1 MDGTGASAPATLET
15 DRYRRKRAAIIAAA
29 ADIIN
34 HRGVKGMT
42 LADVAASVGLITTSV
57 TYYFKKKEDLAE
69 ACFQD
74 AIERFE
80 ALIDRALAEQAT
92 PPARLR
98 AFLGLCLDQ
107 DRRIRQGLEPPL
119 AGLSDI
125 RALTEPQRTRALD
138 AYGDLFRKV
147 RSLFLT
153 PDLGWMNRRRAT
165 ARTYL
170 LMEQIFW
177 LRAWIYRYDFDDYP
191 RVLDRMCDILVGGLM
206 AKGET
211 WAPRVLDG
219 WGPGVIDCNARSRDA
234 FFLAATRLINRFGY
248 RGVSVERISA
258 ELNVTKGSFYHH
270 NEAKDDLVV
279 SCFERS
285 FAMVRKAQT
294 AALSGLGSAWDK
306 LSAVARTLV
315 EHQLSEAGPLL
326 RTSALSALPE
336 AIRLRMV
343 EQSYRLSDR
352 FAALISDG
360 IAEGVIRPVDPMI
373 AAQMLGATLNAA
385 ADLRDHAAGVT
396 QAAIADLYAKPLLT
410 GVFTE

>member
-1 MDGTGASAPATLET
+1 MGALPAVTSET
-15 DRYRRKRAAIIAAA
+15 DRYRRKQAAIVAAA

-42 LADVAASVGLITTSV
+42 LADVATSVGLITTSV
-57 TYYFKKKEDLAE
+57 TYYFRKKEDLAE

-74 AIERFE
+74 AIQRLDSLIAE
-80 ALIDRALAEQAT
+80 ALTEPD

-98 AFLGLCLDQ
+98 QFLTLCLEQ
-107 DRRIRQGLEPPL
+107 NRRIREGQEPPL

-125 RALTEPQRTRALD
+125 RALTEPHRARAVA
-138 AYGDLFRKV
+138 AYADLFRKV
-147 RSLFLT
+147 RGLFT
-153 PDLGWMNRRRAT
+153 APELGWISHRRAT
-165 ARTYL
+165 AQTYL

-177 LRAWIYRYDFDDYP
+177 LRAWIHRCDVLDYP
-191 RVLDRMCDILVGGLM
+191 RAVQRMHDILVGGLM
-206 AKGET
+206 ATGGGWPPGRLEG
-211 WAPRVLDG
+211 WAPTPVDG
-219 WGPGVIDCNARSRDA
+219 GARSRDA
-234 FFLAATRLINRFGY
+234 FLLAATRLINRYGY

-279 SCFERS
+279 DCFERS
-285 FAMVRKAQT
+285 FAMVRRAQT
-294 AALSGLGSAWDK
+294 AAMTGSGDAWAK
-306 LSAVARTLV
+306 LSAIARTLV
-315 EHQLSEAGPLL
+315 EYQLSEEGPLL

-336 AIRLRMV
+336 PIRLRMV
-343 EQSYRLSDR
+343 EAASRLSDR

-385 ADLRDHAAGVT
+385 ADLRDSPAGVT
-396 QAAIADLYAKPLLT
+396 LETIAELYAKPLLT
-410 GVFTE
+410 GVFSK